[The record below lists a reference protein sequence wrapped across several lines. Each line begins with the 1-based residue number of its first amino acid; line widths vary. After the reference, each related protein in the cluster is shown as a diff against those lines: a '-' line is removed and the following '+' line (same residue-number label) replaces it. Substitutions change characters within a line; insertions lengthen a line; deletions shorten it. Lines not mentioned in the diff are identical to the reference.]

1 MICTSESARV
11 RNAVLGCSLEND
23 RMILVR
29 FQVKPLNIT
38 VVQNY
43 APATNSEEAEVEWFY
58 EDLQHLLEIIPKK
71 KKKKEVPSSWE
82 TGMQKQEVV
91 TWL

>member
-1 MICTSESARV
+1 MTMIYTSESARV

-29 FQVKPLNIT
+29 FQVKPFSIR
-38 VVQNY
+38 VVQAH
-43 APATNSEEAEVEWFY
+43 APTTNSEKAEVEWFY
-58 EDLQHLLEIIPKK
+58 EDLQHLLEIMPKK
-71 KKKKEVPSSWE
+71 KKKVLSSWE

-91 TWL
+91 T

>member
-1 MICTSESARV
+1 MTMICTSESARV

-43 APATNSEEAEVEWFY
+43 APTTNSEEAEVEWFY

-71 KKKKEVPSSWE
+71 KKKEVPSSWE

-91 TWL
+91 T

>member
-1 MICTSESARV
+1 MTMICTSESARV

-43 APATNSEEAEVEWFY
+43 APTTNSEEAEVEWFY

-71 KKKKEVPSSWE
+71 KKKKSLHHGRLEC
-82 TGMQKQEVV
+82 KNRK
-91 TWL
+91 

>member
-23 RMILVR
+23 RMILVHS
-29 FQVKPLNIT
+29 QIKPFSIT

-43 APATNSEEAEVEWFY
+43 APTTNSEEAEVEWFY
-58 EDLQHLLEIIPKK
+58 EDLQHLLEIITKK
-71 KKKKEVPSSWE
+71 KKKKKKKKKSLHHGRLEC
-82 TGMQKQEVV
+82 KNRK
-91 TWL
+91 

>member
-1 MICTSESARV
+1 MTMICTSESARV
-11 RNAVLGCSLEND
+11 RNAVLGCSHEND
-23 RMILVR
+23 RMIFVR

-71 KKKKEVPSSWE
+71 KKKKKSLHHGRLEC
-82 TGMQKQEVV
+82 KNRK
-91 TWL
+91 